1 MGSLFCINL
10 NFEILVKDM
19 HPSRADFNRI
29 LYLIVLN
36 NQVRFSADVS
46 KNIAYKILAMK
57 DDILSVSI
65 IDTKGNI
72 LATASKDA
80 FKEDFGIAS
89 EGDSYGG
96 SLAIAA
102 LAVANEVKDVA
113 GEAQALITVYKRCK
127 MMLLPI
133 RSHEVLVGFVLRLPA
148 NIEDYYKLVDQVEFL
163 LTDTT
168 ASLA

>member
-1 MGSLFCINL
+1 MGSLFFIQL
-10 NFEILVKDM
+10 NFEILLQEEF
-19 HPSRADFNRI
+19 PSRSDFNKI
-29 LYLIVLN
+29 LYLIVSI
-36 NQVRFSADVS
+36 NQVRLSANVS
-46 KNIAYKILAMK
+46 KNIAYEILAMK
-57 DDILSVSI
+57 DDMLSVSI
-65 IDTKGNI
+65 IDTKGDL
-72 LATASKDA
+72 LATVSKDA

-96 SLAIAA
+96 SLAIAAA

-133 RSHEVLVGFVLRLPA
+133 RSHEVLVGFVLRLSA

-163 LTDTT
+163 LTDTMHH
-168 ASLA
+168 

>member
-1 MGSLFCINL
+1 MGPLFCINL
-10 NFEILVKDM
+10 NFEILVKDL
-19 HPSRADFNRI
+19 HPSRGDFNRI

-36 NQVRFSADVS
+36 NQVRFTADVS

-57 DDILSVSI
+57 DDILSLSI
-65 IDTKGNI
+65 LDTKGNI

-113 GEAQALITVYKRCK
+113 GEAQALITVYKRCI
-127 MMLLPI
+127 MLLLPI
-133 RSHEVLVGFVLRLPA
+133 GSHEVSVGFVLWPTA

>member
-1 MGSLFCINL
+1 MGPLFCINL
-10 NFEILVKDM
+10 KFEILVKGI
-19 HPSRADFNRI
+19 HPTRADFNRI

-36 NQVRFSADVS
+36 NQVRFSTEVS

-72 LATASKDA
+72 LATASKYA

-102 LAVANEVKDVA
+102 LAVANKVKDVA
-113 GEAQALITVYKRCK
+113 GEAQALITIYKRCK

-133 RSHEVLVGFVLRLPA
+133 RSYEVLVGFVLRLTA
-148 NIEDYYKLVDQVEFL
+148 NIED
-163 LTDTT
+163 
-168 ASLA
+168 